1 MLYAVIMAGGS
12 GTRFWPW
19 SRKKTPKQL
28 LKITGQDTM
37 IKQTVDR
44 ITDKIS
50 SENIYVVTTACLADS
65 IKAELSQIPAKNII
79 SEPFGRNT
87 AACIGLAA
95 TIILNRDAD
104 AVMAVMTADHII
116 EPPDLFL
123 KALQCAEKF
132 ATETNALITFGI
144 KPNEPSVNYGYIQ
157 RSEDMINFQDF
168 QIYDVKCFTE
178 KPDRA
183 TAEGFVQSGEY
194 YWNSGI
200 FVWSVSTI
208 LDNIN
213 TLMPEL
219 SQGLERIGK
228 SLDTPDESN
237 TIYNEYEKF
246 DNISIDYGVMEK
258 ASNVRI
264 IEADFKWDDVGSWL
278 AIERLN
284 NSDQDNNTIL
294 SKHCGIDT
302 HGNIII
308 GDNKHLIATINVSDM
323 IIVSTKDVTM
333 VCNKNNAEDIKKLTD
348 LLKERGYDCYL

>member
-1 MLYAVIMAGGS
+1 MAGGS
-12 GTRFWPW
+12 GTRFWPL

-44 ITDKIS
+44 IIDKIS

-95 TIILNRDAD
+95 TIIFNRDAD

-123 KALQCAEKF
+123 KALQCAEKL

-157 RSEDMINFQDF
+157 RSEDMINLQDF
-168 QIYDVKCFTE
+168 QVYDVKCFTE

-219 SQGLERIGK
+219 SQGLARIGK
-228 SLDTPDESN
+228 SIGTPDESN
-237 TIYNEYEKF
+237 IIYNEYEKF

-308 GDNKHLIATINVSDM
+308 GDNEHLIATINVSDM

>member
-19 SRKKTPKQL
+19 SRKKIPKQL

-44 ITDKIS
+44 IIGKIP
-50 SENIYVVTTACLADS
+50 SENIYVVTTASLADS
-65 IKAELSQIPAKNII
+65 IKEELPQIPAKNII

-95 TIILNRDAD
+95 TIISNRDAD

-123 KALQCAEKF
+123 KALQCAEKL
-132 ATETNALITFGI
+132 AAESNALITFGI

-157 RSEDMINFQDF
+157 RCKDVVRLHDF
-168 QIYDVKCFTE
+168 LVYDVKRFTE
-178 KPDRA
+178 KPDSA
-183 TAEGFVQSGEY
+183 TAEGFVQGGEY

-219 SQGLERIGK
+219 SQGLARIGE
-228 SLDTPDESN
+228 SIDTPDESN
-237 TIYNEYEKF
+237 VIYNEYEKF

-258 ASNVRI
+258 ASNVKI
-264 IEADFKWDDVGSWL
+264 IEADFEWDDVGSWR

-284 NSDQDNNTIL
+284 KSDQNNNTIL
-294 SKHCGIDT
+294 GEHCGLDT
-302 HGNIII
+302 QGNIII
-308 GDNKHLIATINVSDM
+308 GDKEHLITTISVSDM

-333 VCNKNNAEDIKKLTD
+333 VCNKNNAEEIKELTN

>member
-44 ITDKIS
+44 IIDRIS

-123 KALQCAEKF
+123 KALQCAEKL

-208 LDNIN
+208 LDNIK

-219 SQGLERIGK
+219 SHGLERIGK
-228 SLDTPDESN
+228 SIDTPDESN
-237 TIYNEYEKF
+237 IIYNEYEKF

-308 GDNKHLIATINVSDM
+308 GDNEHLIATINVSDM

>member
-44 ITDKIS
+44 IIGEIP
-50 SENIYVVTTACLADS
+50 SENIYVVTTASLADS
-65 IKAELSQIPAKNII
+65 IKGELSQIPAKNII

-95 TIILNRDAD
+95 TIISNRDAD
-104 AVMAVMTADHII
+104 AIMAVMTADHII

-123 KALQCAEKF
+123 KALKCAEKL
-132 ATETNALITFGI
+132 AAETNTLITFGI

-157 RSEDMINFQDF
+157 RSEDRINLQDF

-183 TAEGFVQSGEY
+183 TAEGFVQSGKY

-208 LDNIN
+208 LENIK

-219 SQGLERIGK
+219 SKGLARIGE
-228 SLDTPDESN
+228 SVDTPDESN
-237 TIYNEYEKF
+237 VIYNEYEKF

-258 ASNVRI
+258 ASNVKI

-284 NSDQDNNTIL
+284 KSDQDNNTIL
-294 SKHCGIDT
+294 GEHCGLDT
-302 HGNIII
+302 QGNIII
-308 GDNKHLIATINVSDM
+308 GDKGHLITTINVSDM

>member
-12 GTRFWPW
+12 GTRFWPL

-44 ITDKIS
+44 IIDKIS

-95 TIILNRDAD
+95 TIIFNRDAD

-123 KALQCAEKF
+123 KALQCAEKL

-157 RSEDMINFQDF
+157 RSEDMINLQDF
-168 QIYDVKCFTE
+168 QVYDVKCFTE

-219 SQGLERIGK
+219 SKGLERIGK
-228 SLDTPDESN
+228 SIGTPDESN
-237 TIYNEYEKF
+237 IIYNEYEKF

-258 ASNVRI
+258 ASNVKI

-308 GDNKHLIATINVSDM
+308 GDIEHLIATINVSDM

>member
-1 MLYAVIMAGGS
+1 
-12 GTRFWPW
+12 
-19 SRKKTPKQL
+19 
-28 LKITGQDTM
+28 M

-44 ITDKIS
+44 IIGEIP

-65 IKAELSQIPAKNII
+65 IKGELPQIPAKNII

-95 TIILNRDAD
+95 TIISNRDAG
-104 AVMAVMTADHII
+104 AIMTVMTADHII

-123 KALQCAEKF
+123 KALKCAEKL

-157 RSEDMINFQDF
+157 RSEDRINLQDF

-183 TAEGFVQSGEY
+183 TAEGFVQSGNY

-208 LDNIN
+208 LENIK

-219 SQGLERIGK
+219 SKGLARIGK
-228 SLDTPDESN
+228 SVDTPDESN
-237 TIYNEYEKF
+237 VIYNEYEKF

-258 ASNVRI
+258 ASNVKI
-264 IEADFKWDDVGSWL
+264 IEADFIWDDVGSWL

-284 NSDQDNNTIL
+284 KSDQNNNTIL
-294 SKHCGIDT
+294 GEHCGLDT
-302 HGNIII
+302 QGNIII
-308 GDNKHLIATINVSDM
+308 GDKGHLITTINVSDM

-348 LLKERGYDCYL
+348 LLKEKGYDCYL

>member
-37 IKQTVDR
+37 IKQTVNR

-123 KALQCAEKF
+123 KALQCAEKL

-157 RSEDMINFQDF
+157 RSEDMINLQDF

-208 LDNIN
+208 LDNIK

-228 SLDTPDESN
+228 SIDTPDESN
-237 TIYNEYEKF
+237 IIYNEYEKF

-308 GDNKHLIATINVSDM
+308 GDNEHLIATINVSDM